1 MLTLLEIAIIVT
13 MPKINLEK
21 KARISAL
28 LSAGLS
34 TVEISIKEKVSRSTV
49 ARIKKRESTKI
60 SLKDLPRSG
69 RPRSKIVLCKSRKK
83 SCKAY
88 FFWKVWYRKSGH

>member
-1 MLTLLEIAIIVT
+1 
-13 MPKINLEK
+13 MPKVSLEK

-49 ARIKKRESTKI
+49 ARIKKRESIKMSI
-60 SLKDLPRSG
+60 KDIPRSG
-69 RPRSKIVLCKSRKK
+69 RPRSFSVRGERKVARLISSGKYGTAKINC
-83 SCKAY
+83 
-88 FFWKVWYRKSGH
+88 